1 MHFMHLHQLDL
12 NLFTVFEAIHS
23 EGSVTRAGHRLNL
36 TQSAMSHSLARLRTL
51 LKDDLFIRQG
61 KRMIPTPLTRSIIKD
76 IRSGLQ
82 LLELG
87 VQERGFDPARSKR
100 LFQIGMR
107 NIVEPT
113 ILPPLMRKL
122 EATANGIQVHFLRMD
137 RRDTELELASGAID
151 MVVDVPMPV
160 SHAVRQRELSSE
172 DYIVV
177 ARADH
182 PAIKGRLNLKT
193 YLSQDHILVSSRR
206 MGPSLVDVELKNRG
220 QKRAIALRSQDYFTA
235 CRVVNETSLLLT
247 MPERYARLTNA
258 GLKNRLYPFP
268 MKIPRFT
275 LNLYWHEAA
284 DADRENRWFRE
295 QLCDLFKPVP

>member
-1 MHFMHLHQLDL
+1 MHLHQLDL

-36 TQSAMSHSLARLRTL
+36 TQPAMSHSLARLRTL

-61 KRMIPTPLTRSIIKD
+61 KRMIPTPLTRSIIND

-87 VQERGFDPARSKR
+87 VQERGFDPTRSKR

-122 EATANGIQVHFLRMD
+122 EATASGIQVHFLRMD

-160 SHAVRQRELSSE
+160 SHAVRQRVLSSE
-172 DYIVV
+172 DYVVV
-177 ARADH
+177 ARENH

-193 YLSQDHILVSSRR
+193 YLSQDHVLVSSRR

-220 QKRAIALRSQDYFTA
+220 QKRAITLRSQDYFTA
-235 CRVVNETSLLLT
+235 CRVVHETSLLLT

-268 MKIPRFT
+268 MKIPHFT

-295 QLCDLFKPVP
+295 QLCDLFKPEA

>member
-1 MHFMHLHQLDL
+1 MHLHQLDL

-36 TQSAMSHSLARLRTL
+36 TQPAMSHSLARLRTL

-61 KRMIPTPLTRSIIKD
+61 KRMIPTPLTRSIIND

-87 VQERGFDPARSKR
+87 VQERGFDPTRSKR

-122 EATANGIQVHFLRMD
+122 EAIASGIQVHFLRMD

-160 SHAVRQRELSSE
+160 SHAVRQQELSSE

-177 ARADH
+177 ARQDH
-182 PAIKGRLNLKT
+182 PAIKARLNLKT

-206 MGPSLVDVELKNRG
+206 MGPSLVDVELKNHG
-220 QKRAIALRSQDYFTA
+220 QKRAITLRSQDYFTA

-295 QLCDLFKPVP
+295 QLCDLFKPFS